1 MCLVFSLIIVFL
13 SFFSTYVFQAGLVG
27 LLVSR
32 YKVPI
37 IISVLYLGLSIA
49 YHVVSLNTR
58 WYEPQSFWW
67 TDQLLALFILHR
79 SGEGKHL
86 CEWHQKLD
94 RVWLLS
100 FEWTEQQ
107 ISILN
112 SPMIDI

>member
-32 YKVPI
+32 YRVPI
-37 IISVLYLGLSIA
+37 IISVLYLGLSIT

-79 SGEGKHL
+79 SGRLKMYGIK
-86 CEWHQKLD
+86 Q
-94 RVWLLS
+94 S
-100 FEWTEQQ
+100 GSPIEWTDEEQQ

>member
-1 MCLVFSLIIVFL
+1 MFSLIIVFL

-32 YKVPI
+32 YRVPI

-79 SGEGKHL
+79 SGRIERKYSL
-86 CEWHQKLD
+86 NKT
-94 RVWLLS
+94 VWL
-100 FEWTEQQ
+100 FYEWTDEEQQ
-107 ISILN
+107 ISIFN

>member
-1 MCLVFSLIIVFL
+1 MFSLIIVFL

-32 YKVPI
+32 YRVPI

-79 SGEGKHL
+79 SGRKGEKNTSDSL
-86 CEWHQKLD
+86 NKT
-94 RVWLLS
+94 VWL
-100 FEWTEQQ
+100 FYEWTDEEQQ
-107 ISILN
+107 ISIFN